1 MELIVFGVF
10 FLALVVASAFG
21 WVADSR
27 DGADWAPTA
36 NGVRQ
41 SRRGT

>member
-1 MELIVFGVF
+1 MFVLAIFLFFIV
-10 FLALVVASAFG
+10 AAAFG

-27 DGADWAPTA
+27 DGADWMPTWD
-36 NGVRQ
+36 GVRQ